1 MKFRGWPK
9 AVFRSWP
16 TCFVRLRNSTARANS
31 SAALRPGEVADV
43 NTVDLSGA
51 GDYRPGADIDPNPR
65 YLARRINELE
75 LRIKDLEEAK
85 LKQGILK
92 WLTR

>member
-9 AVFRSWP
+9 TVFRSWP
-16 TCFVRLRNSTARANS
+16 TCSARLRSFTARANS
-31 SAALRPGEVADV
+31 SAE

-85 LKQGILK
+85 PKQGILK